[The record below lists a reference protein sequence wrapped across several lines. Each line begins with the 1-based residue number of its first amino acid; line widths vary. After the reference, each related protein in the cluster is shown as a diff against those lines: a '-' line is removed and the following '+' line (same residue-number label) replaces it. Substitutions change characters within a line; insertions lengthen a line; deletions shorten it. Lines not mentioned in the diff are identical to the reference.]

1 MLAGARRLQ
10 RTFAAG
16 AAISN
21 RLGPDQTGG
30 PADCD
35 DSLPLVKIQRGLPA
49 AANDSYATARLFL
62 APQVSHGVCAAATGE
77 SVARH
82 DGARRVGSNADGHG

>member
-1 MLAGARRLQ
+1 MLASNRMLAGARRLQ
-10 RTFAAG
+10 RTFACWRRDLH
-16 AAISN
+16 

-62 APQVSHGVCAAATGE
+62 APQVSHGV
-77 SVARH
+77 
-82 DGARRVGSNADGHG
+82 